1 MAGMLN
7 IGVSGLNAAQAQ
19 LSTTSHNI
27 TNAGTTGYHRQTVS
41 QAALEPLFTGAGFF
55 GQGTKVSSITRSYDQ
70 FLEAQV
76 MQADNRRSQYAA
88 YSAQIGQINNLL
100 ADSTTGLSPSLAD
113 FFAGVQEVASNP
125 TSVAA
130 RQALISNGQAL
141 ASRFQSLNTRLEEIR
156 QGVEGGLV
164 QTVESINTF
173 ASAIAEMNQR
183 IVVAQ
188 AGGAGTPANDLLD
201 QRDQLLAELN
211 KLVKITVVEET
222 DSGKANGAVSVFIG
236 SGQPLVLRGT
246 ISAFEVI
253 PSAADP
259 QRGAISIKAPGG
271 SSIEL
276 AESLLTGGE
285 LGGLLEF
292 RRVSLDAAQNE
303 LGLIA
308 LGITETFNA
317 QHKLGVDLE
326 GVLGKDFFKTLVPTV
341 VPATAGVSVA
351 VSDVKNVV
359 PTDYLLEKVG
369 GSFWLTFGGQRYE
382 ASATDPNAAVQLSG
396 AGTVADPYV
405 VSGGGLQINVSAA
418 GDFAAPGLLIQPT
431 RNAARDISV
440 AISDPREIAAGGPV
454 SVTAPL
460 INQGTGKVTNID
472 VRSVAGMDTLGGDG
486 VPDFSEIGLTFDGA
500 NLAVPSV
507 PAAYTISRLQL
518 DATTGQ
524 WVVDPGYTP
533 GSSIAYNPGSDSS
546 GVQFRITSTDGYEF
560 DFRFSGT
567 PESGDVFSFAPS
579 VTGVA
584 DNRNAVA
591 LGALQTTK
599 VLRADANGRPTA
611 TFQSLYAQTVTT
623 VGNKT
628 REVQV
633 NEAAQASLLQQATTA
648 RDSVSGVNLDEEAA
662 NLVRYQL
669 AYQASAR
676 VMTVAQRLF
685 DELIA
690 IGR

>member
-19 LSTTSHNI
+19 LNTTSHNI
-27 TNAGTTGYHRQTVS
+27 TNAGTVGYHRQTVG
-41 QAALEPLFTGAGFF
+41 QAARPPLFTGAGFF
-55 GQGTKVSSITRSYDQ
+55 GQGTDVTSVTRSYNQ
-70 FLEAQV
+70 FLENQV
-76 MQADNRRSQYAA
+76 LQADNRRAQYGA

-100 ADSTTGLSPSLAD
+100 ADSTTGLSPALAN

-130 RQALISNGQAL
+130 RQSLISNGQAL
-141 ASRFQSLNTRLEEIR
+141 ASRFQSLNTRLEEVR
-156 QGVEGGLV
+156 QGVEGGIV
-164 QTVESINTF
+164 QTVESINTY
-173 ASAIAEMNQR
+173 AKAIAEMNQR

-211 KLVKITVVEET
+211 KLVQITVVDET

-246 ISAFEVI
+246 VSQFQVI

-259 QRGAISIKAPGG
+259 QRGAISLTAPGG
-271 SSIEL
+271 NTIEI
-276 AESLLTGGE
+276 AESLLSGGE

-292 RRVSLDAAQNE
+292 RKNSLDRAQNE

-317 QHKLGVDLE
+317 QHRLGVDLE
-326 GVLGKDFFKTLVPTV
+326 GVLGGDFFSAPVPAV
-341 VPATAGVSVA
+341 IPATAGVRVA
-351 VSDVKNVV
+351 VSDVKSVV
-359 PTDYLLEKVG
+359 TTDYLLEKVG
-369 GSFWLTFGGQRYE
+369 GNFWLSFGGQRFA
-382 ASATDPNAAVQLSG
+382 ASATDPDAAVRLSG
-396 AGTVADPYV
+396 AGTADDPYV
-405 VSGGGLQINVSAA
+405 VSGGGLEIEVSAA
-418 GDFAAPGLLIQPT
+418 GNFSAPGLLIQPT
-431 RNAARDISV
+431 RNAARDIAV
-440 AISDPREIAAGGPV
+440 EKGVTARTIAAGSPV
-454 SVTAPL
+454 AVEVPL
-460 INQGTGKVTNID
+460 TNQGSGKVSAVE
-472 VRSVAGMDTLGGDG
+472 VRSVGADGAGDLPG
-486 VPDFSEIGLTFDGA
+486 VPEFELAFASGSLSLPATLSDYSIQRLSLNSTTGEWEPVGAAGTSVPFNATSDASGARFRISHDSNTGYTFDFELSGA
-500 NLAVPSV
+500 PK
-507 PAAYTISRLQL
+507 
-518 DATTGQ
+518 
-524 WVVDPGYTP
+524 
-533 GSSIAYNPGSDSS
+533 
-546 GVQFRITSTDGYEF
+546 DGDRF
-560 DFRFSGT
+560 DFAAT
-567 PESGDVFSFAPS
+567 AA
-579 VTGVA
+579 GVA

-591 LGALQTTK
+591 LGGLQTKK
-599 VLRADANGRPTA
+599 VLLAGDNGRATA
-611 TFQSLYAQTVTT
+611 TFQSSYAQTVST

-633 NEAAQASLLQQATTA
+633 NEAAQESLLDQATSA

-685 DELIA
+685 DELIS

>member
-19 LSTTSHNI
+19 LNTTSHNI
-27 TNAGTTGYHRQTVS
+27 TNAGTVGYHRQTVG
-41 QAALEPLFTGAGFF
+41 QAARPPLFTGAGFF
-55 GQGTKVSSITRSYDQ
+55 GQGTDVTSVTRSYNQ
-70 FLEAQV
+70 FLENQV
-76 MQADNRRSQYAA
+76 LQADNRRAQYGA

-100 ADSTTGLSPSLAD
+100 ADSTTGLSPALAN

-130 RQALISNGQAL
+130 RQSLISNGQAL
-141 ASRFQSLNTRLEEIR
+141 ASRFQSLNTRLEEVR
-156 QGVEGGLV
+156 QGVEGGIV
-164 QTVESINTF
+164 QTVESINTY
-173 ASAIAEMNQR
+173 AKAIAEMNQR

-211 KLVKITVVEET
+211 KLVQITVVDET

-246 ISAFEVI
+246 VSQFQVI

-259 QRGAISIKAPGG
+259 QRGAISLTAPGG
-271 SSIEL
+271 NTIEI
-276 AESLLTGGE
+276 AESLLSGGE

-292 RRVSLDAAQNE
+292 RRVSLDAAQNA

-326 GVLGKDFFKTLVPTV
+326 GVLGKDFFKPITPTV
-341 VPATAGVSVA
+341 VPAVAGVSTSITD
-351 VSDVKNVV
+351 VSEVRAK
-359 PTDYLLEKVG
+359 DYRVL
-369 GSFWLTFGGQRYE
+369 
-382 ASATDPNAAVQLSG
+382 
-396 AGTVADPYV
+396 
-405 VSGGGLQINVSAA
+405 VSGGSVRLFA
-418 GDFAAPGLLIQPT
+418 GDEELASLALAPAPAWPATLTGGGIAVSLPGAASIPADGLLIQPT
-431 RNAARDISV
+431 RNAARNIAV
-440 AISDPREIAAGGPV
+440 GISDPREIAAGGPV
-454 SVTAPL
+454 SVTSPL
-460 INQGTGKVTNID
+460 TNQGTGKVANID
-472 VRSVAGMDTLGGDG
+472 IRDIAGMDGSGDG
-486 VPDFSEIGLTFDGA
+486 VPDFSAFALGFDGTGPA
-500 NLAVPSV
+500 LTV
-507 PAAYTISRLQL
+507 PAGFTIERLKM
-518 DATTGQ
+518 DAATGEWVTDGSYPSGGSSTT
-524 WVVDPGYTP
+524 YTP
-533 GSSIAYNPGSDSS
+533 SADSS
-546 GVQFRITSTDGYEF
+546 GVQFRVTGPGGYTF

-567 PESGDVFSFAPS
+567 PESGDAFNFGPS
-579 VTGVA
+579 VAGVA

-599 VLRADANGRPTA
+599 VLGADASGRPTA

-633 NEAAQASLLQQATTA
+633 NEAAQESLLDQATSA

-685 DELIA
+685 DELIS

>member
-188 AGGAGTPANDLLD
+188 AGGAGKPANDLLD

-341 VPATAGVSVA
+341 VPAVAGVSA
-351 VSDVKNVV
+351 SITDVSEVRAK
-359 PTDYLLEKVG
+359 DYRVL
-369 GSFWLTFGGQRYE
+369 
-382 ASATDPNAAVQLSG
+382 
-396 AGTVADPYV
+396 
-405 VSGGGLQINVSAA
+405 VSGGAVRLLA
-418 GDFAAPGLLIQPT
+418 GDEELASLSLVPAPTWPVTLAGGGIAVELPSEASIPANGLLIQPT
-431 RNAARDISV
+431 RNAARDIAV

-460 INQGTGKVTNID
+460 TNQGTGKVTNID
-472 VRSVAGMDTLGGDG
+472 VRSVAGMDASGDG
-486 VPDFSEIGLTFDGA
+486 VPDFSAIAFAFDGT
-500 NLAVPSV
+500 NLSV
-507 PAAYTISRLQL
+507 PAGYAVERLRQ
-518 DATTGQ
+518 DSMTGE
-524 WVVDPGYTP
+524 WVVDTSYPSGVSTT
-533 GSSIAYNPGSDSS
+533 YNPSVDSS
-546 GVQFRITSTDGYEF
+546 GVQFRITAPAGYAF
-560 DFRFSGT
+560 DLRVSGT
-567 PESGDVFSFAPS
+567 PEAGDEFSFAPS
-579 VTGVA
+579 VAGVA

-591 LGALQTTK
+591 LGALQTSK

-633 NEAAQASLLQQATTA
+633 NEAAQESLLQQATSA

>member
-19 LSTTSHNI
+19 LNTTSHNI
-27 TNAGTTGYHRQTVS
+27 TNAGTVGYHRQTVG
-41 QAALEPLFTGAGFF
+41 QAARPPLFTGAGFF
-55 GQGTKVSSITRSYDQ
+55 GQGTDVTSVTRSYNQ
-70 FLEAQV
+70 FLENQV
-76 MQADNRRSQYAA
+76 LQADNRRAQYGA

-100 ADSTTGLSPSLAD
+100 ADSTTGLSPALAN

-130 RQALISNGQAL
+130 RQSLISNGQAL
-141 ASRFQSLNTRLEEIR
+141 ASRFQSLNTRLEEVR
-156 QGVEGGLV
+156 QGVEGGIV
-164 QTVESINTF
+164 QTVESINTY
-173 ASAIAEMNQR
+173 AKAIAEMNQR

-188 AGGAGTPANDLLD
+188 AGGAGAPANDLLD

-211 KLVKITVVEET
+211 KLVQITVVDET

-246 ISAFEVI
+246 VSQFQVI

-259 QRGAISIKAPGG
+259 QRGAISLTAPGG
-271 SSIEL
+271 NTIEI
-276 AESLLTGGE
+276 AESLLSGGE

-326 GVLGKDFFKTLVPTV
+326 GVLGKDFFKPIAPTV
-341 VPATAGVSVA
+341 VPAVAGVSTSITD
-351 VSDVKNVV
+351 VSEVRAK
-359 PTDYLLEKVG
+359 DYRVL
-369 GSFWLTFGGQRYE
+369 
-382 ASATDPNAAVQLSG
+382 
-396 AGTVADPYV
+396 
-405 VSGGGLQINVSAA
+405 VSGGSVRLFA
-418 GDFAAPGLLIQPT
+418 GDEELASLALAPAPAWPATLTGGGIAVSLPGAASIPADGLLIQPT
-431 RNAARDISV
+431 RNAARNIAV
-440 AISDPREIAAGGPV
+440 GISDPREIAAGGPV
-454 SVTAPL
+454 SVTSPL
-460 INQGTGKVTNID
+460 TNQGTGKVTNID
-472 VRSVAGMDTLGGDG
+472 VRSVVGMDASGDG
-486 VPDFSEIGLTFDGA
+486 VPDFSAIGLTFDGA
-500 NLAVPSV
+500 NLAVPTV
-507 PAAYTISRLQL
+507 PAAYTISRLTK
-518 DATTGQ
+518 DSTSGE
-524 WVVDPGYTP
+524 WIVDPAYTP
-533 GSSIAYNPGSDSS
+533 GSSIAYNPGTDSS

-560 DFRFSGT
+560 DFRVSGT
-567 PESGDVFSFAPS
+567 PENGDVFSFAPS
-579 VTGVA
+579 VAGVA

-599 VLRADANGRPTA
+599 VLGADASGRPTA

-633 NEAAQASLLQQATTA
+633 NEAAQESLLDQATSA

-685 DELIA
+685 DELIS

>member
-27 TNAGTTGYHRQTVS
+27 TNAGTTGYHRQTVG
-41 QAALEPLFTGAGFF
+41 QAAREPLFTGAGFF
-55 GQGTKVSSITRSYDQ
+55 GQGTNVTSVTRSYNQ
-70 FLEAQV
+70 FLENQV
-76 MQADNRRSQYAA
+76 LQADNRRAQYGA

-100 ADSTTGLSPSLAD
+100 ADSTTGLSPALAN

-130 RQALISNGQAL
+130 RQSLISSGQAL

-156 QGVEGGLV
+156 QGVEGGIV
-164 QTVESINTF
+164 QTVESINTY
-173 ASAIAEMNQR
+173 AQAIAEMNQR

-211 KLVKITVVEET
+211 KLVQITVVEET

-246 ISAFEVI
+246 VSQFEVI
-253 PSAADP
+253 PSATDP
-259 QRGAISIKAPGG
+259 QRGAISMKAPGG
-271 SSIEL
+271 NTIEIS
-276 AESLLTGGE
+276 ESLLTGGE

-292 RRVSLDAAQNE
+292 RRVSLDRAQNE

-308 LGITETFNA
+308 LGVAMTFNA
-317 QHKLGVDLE
+317 QHQLGVDLN
-326 GVLGKDFFKTLVPTV
+326 GDLGDTFFKVPTV
-341 VPATAGVSVA
+341 GVKPAGAVSVTLDAANIAQLQASDYELSREGGGFRIRRLSDGTVYPAASAVPASL
-351 VSDVKNVV
+351 
-359 PTDYLLEKVG
+359 P
-369 GSFWLTFGGQRYE
+369 LTFDGMVIDG
-382 ASATDPNAAVQLSG
+382 SSLAVG
-396 AGTVADPYV
+396 ETA
-405 VSGGGLQINVSAA
+405 
-418 GDFAAPGLLIQPT
+418 LIQPT
-431 RNAARDISV
+431 RNVSRDIEVSI
-440 AISDPREIAAGGPV
+440 ADPRLVAAGDPV
-454 SVTAPL
+454 SATMVFGP
-460 INQGTGKVTNID
+460 
-472 VRSVAGMDTLGGDG
+472 GDG
-486 VPDFSEIGLTFDGA
+486 RLSDLMTNVKSLSVDGIDADSDGRADFAPIQLGFDSATDSFTGI
-500 NLAVPSV
+500 
-507 PAAYTISRLQL
+507 PAGYGIFRFDS
-518 DATTGQ
+518 ATQ
-524 WVVDPGYTP
+524 SWVA
-533 GSSIAYNPGSDSS
+533 SAAYNPAADSS
-546 GVQFRITSTDGYEF
+546 GVRFRVLSDSSDSPTA
-560 DFRFSGT
+560 
-567 PESGDVFSFAPS
+567 PESFAFEFTARGAWSAGTVVRFEP
-579 VTGVA
+579 TAAGVA

-591 LGALQTTK
+591 LGALQTSK
-599 VLRADANGRPTA
+599 VLLAGEGGQPTA
-611 TFQSLYAQTVTT
+611 TFQSLYAQAVSAI
-623 VGNKT
+623 GNKT

-633 NEAAQASLLQQATTA
+633 NEAAQEALLQQATTA

-685 DELIA
+685 DELIS

>member
-27 TNAGTTGYHRQTVS
+27 TNAGTAGYHRQTVS

-141 ASRFQSLNTRLEEIR
+141 ASRFQSLNIRLEEIR

-164 QTVESINTF
+164 QTVESINTY

-246 ISAFEVI
+246 VSEFQVI

-259 QRGAISIKAPGG
+259 QRGAISMKAPGG
-271 SSIEL
+271 NTIEI

-317 QHKLGVDLE
+317 QHRLGVDLE
-326 GVLGKDFFKTLVPTV
+326 GVLGKDFFRTLVPTV
-341 VPATAGVSVA
+341 VPATAGVSA
-351 VSDVKNVV
+351 SITDVSEVRAK
-359 PTDYLLEKVG
+359 DYRVL
-369 GSFWLTFGGQRYE
+369 
-382 ASATDPNAAVQLSG
+382 
-396 AGTVADPYV
+396 
-405 VSGGGLQINVSAA
+405 VSGGSVRLLA
-418 GDFAAPGLLIQPT
+418 GDEELASLSLAPAPTWPVTLAGGGIEVELPSEAIIPANGLLIQPT
-431 RNAARDISV
+431 RNAARDIAV
-440 AISDPREIAAGGPV
+440 AISDPREIAAGSPV

-460 INQGTGKVTNID
+460 TNQGTGKVTNID
-472 VRSVAGMDTLGGDG
+472 VRSVAGMDASGDF
-486 VPDFSEIGLTFDGA
+486 PAIGLSFDGA
-500 NLAVPSV
+500 GSTLSV
-507 PAAYTISRLQL
+507 PPGFTIDRLKM
-518 DATTGQ
+518 DATTGE
-524 WVVDPGYTP
+524 WVTDESYPFDGNSTT
-533 GSSIAYNPGSDSS
+533 YNPSVDSS
-546 GVQFRITSTDGYEF
+546 GVQFRITAPAGYAF
-560 DFRFSGT
+560 DLRVSGT
-567 PESGDVFSFAPS
+567 PEAGDEFSFAPS
-579 VTGVA
+579 VAGVA